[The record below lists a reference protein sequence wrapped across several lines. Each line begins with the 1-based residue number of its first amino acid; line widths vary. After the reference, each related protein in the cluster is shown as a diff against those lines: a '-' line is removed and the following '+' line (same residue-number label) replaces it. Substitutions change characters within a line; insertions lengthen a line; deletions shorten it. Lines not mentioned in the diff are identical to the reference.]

1 MSQLTKP
8 EDVTPSVAQTAHD
21 ADTFAGLQPAFQNV
35 RTGESHLAQCE
46 PGIPASQYGFAGL
59 PDEWVV
65 ERDADGFPTALHPD
79 VVPGYWRDARFIE
92 LSQLASLPH
101 DA

>member
-8 EDVTPSVAQTAHD
+8 EDHTPSHPRAPHAG
-21 ADTFAGLQPAFQNV
+21 DTFAGLQPAFQNV

-65 ERDADGFPTALHPD
+65 ERDKDGSPIALHPD

-92 LSQLASLPH
+92 LSQLGTLPL
-101 DA
+101 DG